1 MSNNGI
7 VVIYV
12 KDGKYKPAEIKTSD
26 MKVKQNG
33 RNDVFTVVE
42 QQPEF
47 PGGTQ
52 ALMEFIRTNL
62 RYPVPC
68 VEDSI
73 EGRVTLSFV
82 IERDGSV
89 TEISKLRSP
98 NEDLTKEAIRVV
110 SAMPKWSPGKQR
122 GEAVRV
128 RYVLP
133 VTFRLK

>member
-1 MSNNGI
+1 
-7 VVIYV
+7 
-12 KDGKYKPAEIKTSD
+12 
-26 MKVKQNG
+26 MKEKQNG

-52 ALMEFIRTNL
+52 ALMEFINTNL
-62 RYPVPC
+62 RYPVRC
-68 VEDSI
+68 FEDSI
-73 EGRVTLSFV
+73 QGRVTLSFV
-82 IERDGSV
+82 IEKDGSV
-89 TEISKLRSP
+89 TEITKLRSP

-110 SAMPKWSPGKQR
+110 SAMPKWIPGKQR

>member
-1 MSNNGI
+1 
-7 VVIYV
+7 
-12 KDGKYKPAEIKTSD
+12 
-26 MKVKQNG
+26 MKVKLND
-33 RNDVFTVVE
+33 RNDVFTAVE
-42 QQPEF
+42 QEPEF

-52 ALMEFIRTNL
+52 ALVEFIRTNL
-62 RYPVPC
+62 RYPEPC
-68 VEDSI
+68 VKDSS

-110 SAMPKWSPGKQR
+110 SAMPNWIPGKQR